1 MAGLKSPLL
10 PEQKRSDFNIKSGW
24 SQSETELLLSEVRK
38 AESEGSPLKTVF
50 DKVAMITGRKPNSI
64 RNYYYM
70 KIRQSQELDIKISSF
85 IPFTQQE
92 VKDLM
97 IHTLTRQYAGKSVR
111 SIMLEMAGGD
121 KKNMLRYQNKY
132 RSTIKN
138 SPEYVNAIIEEL
150 KEQNIPCYNPYE
162 KSAPESNLSKK
173 SSDGKKDIIG
183 IISDIAEDLN
193 STGQDAKVLLR
204 SIGSLAKIASD
215 KVKLGL
221 KDTDY
226 EQLKKN
232 LEHSYQSIRGLES
245 QIANYK
251 IQISSLARENKQLS
265 QNYAE
270 CSSQLSSVKE
280 MTALLEEYLKKL
292 VYINKDFIELNS
304 MNKISFLSS
313 YLVELENTVFSIEK
327 NLAQLKFL

>member
-10 PEQKRSDFNIKSGW
+10 PEQKRSDFNIKNGW
-24 SQSETELLLSEVRK
+24 SQSETDLLLGEVRK
-38 AESEGSPLKTVF
+38 AESEGCPLKAVF

-85 IPFTQQE
+85 IPFTEQE
-92 VKDLM
+92 VKELM
-97 IHTLTRQYAGKSVR
+97 IHTLTRQYTGRSVR

-132 RSTIKN
+132 RSIIKN
-138 SPEYVNAIIEEL
+138 SPEYVSAIIAEL
-150 KEQNIPCYNPYE
+150 KEKNVPCYNPYE
-162 KSAPESNLSKK
+162 KASPDSGISRKAPE
-173 SSDGKKDIIG
+173 GKKDMIG

-193 STGQDAKVLLR
+193 VTGQDAKALLR
-204 SIGSLAKIASD
+204 SIGSLARIASN

-226 EQLKKN
+226 DQLKKN
-232 LEHSYQSIRGLES
+232 LDQSYRSIRSLES
-245 QIANYK
+245 QIASYK

-265 QNYAE
+265 QSYMD
-270 CSSQLSSVKE
+270 CSSKLASAKE
-280 MTALLEEYLKKL
+280 TAAQLEEHLKKL
-292 VYINKDFIELNS
+292 MYVNKDFIGLNS
-304 MNKISFLSS
+304 MNKISFLST
-313 YLVELENTVFSIEK
+313 YLSELENAVFSIEK
-327 NLAQLKFL
+327 QLAHMKIL